1 MSVVDQELN
10 ICFSKRDIINRKK
23 FINYLEKKRLD
34 ENGKNK
40 RGYKRDN
47 INQRLNKLI
56 RDGIVKSIKSSDFE
70 RYGIQETDNRVAY
83 LILKEKYDIYQRAF
97 NISNN
102 LDTIFKDIE
111 NNDIKNKIDA
121 LKEIEDYKKVYLM
134 KPEQLDVLVKEL
146 TEENNDLIDLILKI
160 ISYNIFDKKIEPD
173 NKNKLLKQLRSLLKR
188 YPENPEG
195 YPKVK
200 DRIILLLGRYKDIDS
215 IVEQLE
221 KDLKKTSN
229 PDLIVKLYG
238 DRVVAQVIED
248 NILKLYNLKK
258 KLQNDNEYEA
268 LNILAQIRAETR
280 MCCGLTDY

>member
-188 YPENPEG
+188 YPENP
-195 YPKVK
+195 
-200 DRIILLLGRYKDIDS
+200 
-215 IVEQLE
+215 
-221 KDLKKTSN
+221 
-229 PDLIVKLYG
+229 
-238 DRVVAQVIED
+238 
-248 NILKLYNLKK
+248 
-258 KLQNDNEYEA
+258 
-268 LNILAQIRAETR
+268 
-280 MCCGLTDY
+280 